1 MSARDDADIL
11 LEARIIKED
20 PLWYLDTVRT
30 ICVFTGV
37 EWEDVEYEEPDT
49 IEMLS
54 YIGWSDDE

>member
-37 EWEDVEYEEPDT
+37 EWEDVEYEEPDA
-49 IEMLS
+49 IEMLNFV
-54 YIGWSDDE
+54 GWSDDE